1 MDPDTLSAMALD
13 TPLMVKNKI
22 FSMHASRV
30 FSEVKKLNL
39 PTVQEREAEYVKR
52 MKELPNHILYPET
65 EPIKHTVNE
74 TEKVRYTFS
83 MPKSA
88 SSMPCQYRSAGA
100 SAASQA

>member
-1 MDPDTLSAMALD
+1 MDKQHEHDTLSAMALD

-52 MKELPNHILYPET
+52 MKELPNHVLYPET
-65 EPIKHTVNE
+65 ESVKIEP
-74 TEKVRYTFS
+74 VRYTFS
-83 MPKSA
+83 MPKKGT
-88 SSMPCQYRSAGA
+88 SSMPCHYRSSSA
-100 SAASQA
+100 SSA

>member
-1 MDPDTLSAMALD
+1 MDKQHEHDTLSAMALD

-22 FSMHASRV
+22 FSMHASLV

-65 EPIKHTVNE
+65 ESVKHNE
-74 TEKVRYTFS
+74 PVRYTFS
-83 MPKSA
+83 MPKKCTSSLPCHYRASSA
-88 SSMPCQYRSAGA
+88 SSA
-100 SAASQA
+100 